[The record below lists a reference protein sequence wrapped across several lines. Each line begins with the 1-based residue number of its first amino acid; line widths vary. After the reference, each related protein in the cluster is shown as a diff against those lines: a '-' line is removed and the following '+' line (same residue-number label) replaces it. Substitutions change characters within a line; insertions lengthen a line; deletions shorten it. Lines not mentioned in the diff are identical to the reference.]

1 MADINLSRISKCFGD
16 YRAVNQVSLDIAD
29 GEFVALLGPSGCGK
43 TTLLRLLAGFEAP
56 DDGVISL
63 GGQVVADPQ
72 SNIMVTPE
80 MRNLGIVFQSYALWP
95 HMSVARNVGYPLEV
109 RGLGRAERDCKI
121 KAALDTVALGPYAD
135 RSPSELSGGQ
145 RQRVALARCL
155 VMEPRAV
162 LLDEPLAN
170 LDVHLRETMQQ
181 AFLDFHRRTGAT
193 MIYVTHDQA
202 EAMAMADRIAV
213 MDKGHIRQ
221 MAAPETLYREPADL
235 MVAGFVGA
243 GAVLPISNVSIH
255 DDRTCSVRLGD
266 ADVAARICPNLVR
279 KSNTAQ
285 LGQSGQL
292 GQAGICL
299 RPEDV
304 WVDDAGAL
312 RGSVEDC
319 VYLGGRFRLS
329 VRIGRDQSLPVYA
342 NRRARIGEQVGLK
355 VSDGWVFDR
364 MQDEAA

>member
-1 MADINLSRISKCFGD
+1 MADINLSRITKCFGD

-43 TTLLRLLAGFEAP
+43 TTLLRLLAGFEEP
-56 DDGVISL
+56 DSGVISL
-63 GGQVVADPQ
+63 GGDVVADPQ
-72 SNIMVTPE
+72 NAVMVNPE
-80 MRNLGIVFQSYALWP
+80 SRNLGIVFQSYALWP

-109 RGLGRAERDCKI
+109 RGLGRAERDHKI

-135 RSPSELSGGQ
+135 RSPTELSGGQ

-221 MAAPETLYREPADL
+221 VAAPETLYREPADL

-243 GAVLPISNVSIH
+243 GAVLPIGNVSIK

-266 ADVAARICPNLVR
+266 TDIAARICPNLVR
-279 KSNTAQ
+279 NRAIA
-285 LGQSGQL
+285 
-292 GQAGICL
+292 QAGLCL

-329 VRIGRDQSLPVYA
+329 VRIGQDRDHVLPVYA
-342 NRRARIGEQVGLK
+342 SRRARIGENVGLK

-364 MQDEAA
+364 MQGEAA